1 MSDGSYMPTNSNSRS
16 QEMVYDP
23 VTKKWNKTTSN
34 STNANGAN
42 ITTSSTKSE
51 PAPKPSTGS
60 SVNGISSKPT
70 KSNTQKKAD
79 KEYIEKEYNTLEGNI
94 EVTPSDI
101 TMSLLVDNTVQ
112 VEGLG
117 SNLSG
122 PFYID
127 TIDLNIDSS
136 SGITITLGV
145 MRTGFGDK
153 MKVPKPA
160 NEERKTEVSKEVSK
174 FNVGDKVSIQG
185 DNAVYA
191 NASDGVPVPNWV
203 KSMKLTVSKVSSDG
217 SRVLLKEINSWTY
230 TKYVKKV

>member
-1 MSDGSYMPTNSNSRS
+1 MPTNDNSRS

-34 STNANGAN
+34 STSANGAN
-42 ITTSSTKSE
+42 ITTSSTEKR
-51 PAPKPSTGS
+51 PAPKPSVGS
-60 SVNGISSKPT
+60 ST
-70 KSNTQKKAD
+70 KSNTKKKAD

-136 SGITITLGV
+136 SGVTITLGV

-153 MKVPKPA
+153 MKVPKQA
-160 NEERKTEVSKEVSK
+160 KEERKPEVSKEVSK

-185 DNAVYA
+185 ENAVYS

-203 KSMKLTVSKVSSDG
+203 KSMKLTVSKVSPDG